1 MLNLEQRAHGG
12 ASMRETGAL
21 IGARVKILTHPPL
34 PIKKRLACVPSR
46 VVDCTCASPAKPDPG
61 GLGSRSE
68 RLDPDAR
75 VGLAGAMHIYP
86 LPQAMT

>member
-1 MLNLEQRAHGG
+1 MHTLPPSDSGVNGLVLNR
-12 ASMRETGAL
+12 
-21 IGARVKILTHPPL
+21 
-34 PIKKRLACVPSR
+34 RLAVPR
-46 VVDCTCASPAKPDPG
+46 KRDEQWVVDCTCASPAKPDPG